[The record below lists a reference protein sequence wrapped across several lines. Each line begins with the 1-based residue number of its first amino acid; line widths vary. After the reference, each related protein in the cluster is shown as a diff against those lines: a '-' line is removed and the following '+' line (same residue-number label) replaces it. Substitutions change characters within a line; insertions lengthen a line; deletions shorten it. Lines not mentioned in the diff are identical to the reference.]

1 MSSHALSNRH
11 AAVLSGCCALLSIYS
26 AVWLTDFSTSYHFG
40 WCLKLGLLCFAG
52 YRFWREPDLRLK
64 KGYGIWGA
72 LFMLALGLG
81 MRMDAAG
88 QTGVRGLIGSF
99 CLAVCAGPAAGYTAI
114 YAYRALN
121 RFTKPMALRRGRAF
135 CLSLGLLLLCWL
147 PVLIAF
153 FPGIAGYDMD
163 FQIYQVTS
171 GNYSA
176 HHPLLHTLFL
186 GIFCWLGE
194 ALGSLTLGY
203 GLHTLMQVA
212 ILAASISYA
221 LAWLAGIGCP
231 RWLWIALLA
240 YFALSPQH
248 AVMACSGTKDILFAA
263 AMLAITVELCR
274 LLREPQRRFR
284 RWVLA
289 GDAVLVAIACMLR
302 NNAVYS
308 FVLLI
313 VISFL
318 FFRRKLGKRVLAAT
332 LSGVILAQ
340 AGMIGLQAA
349 TGAASSSVREMLSI
363 PCQQLARVYD
373 RYGLSIPEG
382 YEIIEVLPDAE
393 NYFPSRADFTK
404 SSAKVTTSDRLV
416 RFLKLWIREALHH
429 PVEYLDAFLYNTRGF
444 WYVND
449 LSFATTYDEVEGS
462 PVGCMSLGHHDN
474 IGIAAPWLLP
484 GLRTLWQQLFTLNGY
499 QRFPI
504 LWALLHPA
512 FYSWLLGFVLV
523 WAWYRRDRQALFAGF
538 GLACYLLSLLMGP
551 CALIRYQY
559 YLMLAAP
566 VLLGY
571 LCAVRRDCVP
581 EAQQ

>member
-1 MSSHALSNRH
+1 MVPEASAVVLCRVSLLARARPSSQKGLWHLGRTVHVGVGTGHADGCRRSNRR
-11 AAVLSGCCALLSIYS
+11 ARVDRQFL
-26 AVWLTDFSTSYHFG
+26 FG
-40 WCLKLGLLCFAG
+40 
-52 YRFWREPDLRLK
+52 
-64 KGYGIWGA
+64 
-72 LFMLALGLG
+72 
-81 MRMDAAG
+81 
-88 QTGVRGLIGSF
+88 GVCR
-99 CLAVCAGPAAGYTAI
+99 T
-114 YAYRALN
+114 
-121 RFTKPMALRRGRAF
+121 GRAF

-212 ILAASISYA
+212 LLAASISYA

-274 LLREPQRRFR
+274 LLLEPQRRLR

-332 LSGVILAQ
+332 LSGVISAQ

-429 PVEYLDAFLYNTRGF
+429 PVEYLDAFLYNIRGF
-444 WYVND
+444 WYIND

-499 QRFPI
+499 QHFPI
-504 LWALLHPA
+504 LWTLLHPA

-523 WAWYRRDRQALFAGF
+523 WAWYRRDRRIVCGFWACMLPSFSSDGSLRADSVSVLPDACRSGTARLSVCGQAGLYAGN
-538 GLACYLLSLLMGP
+538 AAIMAKRTLMRP
-551 CALIRYQY
+551 F
-559 YLMLAAP
+559 
-566 VLLGY
+566 
-571 LCAVRRDCVP
+571 
-581 EAQQ
+581 